1 MAGSRSEVSTTTGMR
16 LTSRRVRFHCRS
28 SNPFMPGSFRS
39 SRMSAVEETWCD
51 LHIARRPPGKR
62 FATWTS
68 RAWSQ
73 NTTSV
78 PIGGE
83 NALSTW
89 YKIPN
94 RNYSQMVGRNEFFGA
109 RRAEIKGALTFLPL
123 RTLSAQEVTSS
134 VVMKLRMRERGIPAF
149 SAAAAEYSMN
159 PSCVGPCESVPN
171 DIRHPAS
178 FASRSRLTFR
188 SWRSG

>member
-1 MAGSRSEVSTTTGMR
+1 MLARILSHSTLKYADHLAGSGIALFEEVCQWDPEGIVAKYKFGPYR
-16 LTSRRVRFHCRS
+16 WR
-28 SNPFMPGSFRS
+28 
-39 SRMSAVEETWCD
+39 D
-51 LHIARRPPGKR
+51 
-62 FATWTS
+62 
-68 RAWSQ
+68 
-73 NTTSV
+73 
-78 PIGGE
+78 
-83 NALSTW
+83 ALSTW
-89 YKIPN
+89 YEIRN
-94 RNYSQMVGRNEFFGA
+94 RNYSQQVGRNEFFEA
-109 RRAEIKGALTFLPL
+109 RRAEVKRALTFLPL

-134 VVMKLRMRERGIPAF
+134 VLMKLRMRERGIPAI